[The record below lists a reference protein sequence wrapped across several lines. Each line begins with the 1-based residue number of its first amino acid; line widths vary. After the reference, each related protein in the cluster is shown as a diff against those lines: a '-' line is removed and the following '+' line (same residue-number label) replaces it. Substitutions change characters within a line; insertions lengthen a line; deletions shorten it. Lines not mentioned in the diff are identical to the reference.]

1 MATNEIRLKLVIDGK
16 EAQGVL
22 LNTDDLLDKLR
33 SKSKGVG
40 KGGADDFG
48 AMSQAVGQLGWALGD
63 ANMFFVN
70 FRAGMMSVGNN
81 IPMIA
86 QGFLRAGDAAK
97 DAGMSIGKY
106 FTSSLSGPAGVM
118 LAVNGAMFVMQ
129 ALPAIF
135 DSINKKAKEAAA
147 EGLEDF
153 NKQLGI
159 ASKSTAVSMY
169 NKAYGELYAL
179 KGLLDMR
186 MAPQGFGQKIVM
198 ALFGGNSDLE
208 AGISAAEQ
216 KIKSAE
222 KKLKE
227 FDEKSRSRVGA
238 IEQDIEDITNR
249 INAVQKSDPNADQK
263 ISAFADDKIAKQKVL
278 NKLTGDN
285 NEHKQKAVILFDAEL
300 TKQIAQVQQ
309 ELKKEHS
316 LREQLELRKKLD
328 ALNQQA
334 WKLGTSADL
343 SAANDMARGN
353 ENPLIGLAGDTIRGN
368 KRLDRVK
375 VPTKPKNPI
384 SETTSEL
391 QMQLIGMNALEKGW
405 QSLGST
411 ITQSLAA
418 PLRSLQQSN
427 NILENMLGNLLSVGL
442 QMAATGLMGGLFNSL
457 TGGTGGFLSGFMGA
471 LGINKM
477 ANGGTITEPIIGL
490 GLNTGGKYLMGEN
503 GHELVIPKAAAYG
516 SGTLN
521 IRLGGT
527 LTGDGTSL
535 RAVIKRLDKIESA
548 YK

>member
-1 MATNEIRLKLVIDGK
+1 M
-16 EAQGVL
+16 
-22 LNTDDLLDKLR
+22 
-33 SKSKGVG
+33 
-40 KGGADDFG
+40 
-48 AMSQAVGQLGWALGD
+48 
-63 ANMFFVN
+63 
-70 FRAGMMSVGNN
+70 
-81 IPMIA
+81 
-86 QGFLRAGDAAK
+86 
-97 DAGMSIGKY
+97 
-106 FTSSLSGPAGVM
+106 
-118 LAVNGAMFVMQ
+118 
-129 ALPAIF
+129 
-135 DSINKKAKEAAA
+135 
-147 EGLEDF
+147 
-153 NKQLGI
+153 
-159 ASKSTAVSMY
+159 
-169 NKAYGELYAL
+169 
-179 KGLLDMR
+179 
-186 MAPQGFGQKIVM
+186 
-198 ALFGGNSDLE
+198 
-208 AGISAAEQ
+208 
-216 KIKSAE
+216 
-222 KKLKE
+222 
-227 FDEKSRSRVGA
+227 
-238 IEQDIEDITNR
+238 
-249 INAVQKSDPNADQK
+249 
-263 ISAFADDKIAKQKVL
+263 
-278 NKLTGDN
+278 
-285 NEHKQKAVILFDAEL
+285 
-300 TKQIAQVQQ
+300 QQ

-353 ENPLIGLAGDTIRGN
+353 ENPLISLAGDTIRGN

>member
-33 SKSKGVG
+33 SKSKGIG

-106 FTSSLSGPAGVM
+106 FMSSLTGPTGIMLGVN
-118 LAVNGAMFVMQ
+118 AAMFVLQ
-129 ALPAIF
+129 SLPMIF
-135 DSINKKAKEAAA
+135 DAINADAKKAA
-147 EGLEDF
+147 EQGLEDF
-153 NKQLGI
+153 K
-159 ASKSTAVSMY
+159 
-169 NKAYGELYAL
+169 
-179 KGLLDMR
+179 
-186 MAPQGFGQKIVM
+186 
-198 ALFGGNSDLE
+198 
-208 AGISAAEQ
+208 
-216 KIKSAE
+216 
-222 KKLKE
+222 KKLEEIQTLSMLKPLWLDIMNEAAILQAAVDSEWFPFIGSEAQEQLKATEAKLELLRKKGNDLRKE
-227 FDEKSRSRVGA
+227 ATMKLGS
-238 IEQDIEDITNR
+238 IEQQIKDIDIKM
-249 INAVQKSDPNADQK
+249 KSVTKDDPQADTK
-263 ISAFADDKIAKQKVL
+263 IRALANEKIAKQKEL
-278 NKLTGDN
+278 DKLTGDTN
-285 NEHKQKAVILFDAEL
+285 DKKQKALYISDAEL

-343 SAANDMARGN
+343 AAANDMARGN

-375 VPTKPKNPI
+375 VPTKPNNPI

-457 TGGTGGFLSGFMGA
+457 TGGAGGFLSGFMGA

-516 SGTLN
+516 GGTLN